1 MCPSRVKPFCFTNLI
16 SQGDNSPPQGRNQ
29 SFKLKPDPRVG
40 KSPACLLF
48 LPECG
53 MWVRKA
59 GVGVP
64 LPFLVPNRGWEHS
77 KIQTRQRGVL
87 RTLLLGGSQTPSLN
101 F

>member
-1 MCPSRVKPFCFTNLI
+1 
-16 SQGDNSPPQGRNQ
+16 
-29 SFKLKPDPRVG
+29 
-40 KSPACLLF
+40 
-48 LPECG
+48 

-64 LPFLVPNRGWEHS
+64 LPFLVPNREWEYS